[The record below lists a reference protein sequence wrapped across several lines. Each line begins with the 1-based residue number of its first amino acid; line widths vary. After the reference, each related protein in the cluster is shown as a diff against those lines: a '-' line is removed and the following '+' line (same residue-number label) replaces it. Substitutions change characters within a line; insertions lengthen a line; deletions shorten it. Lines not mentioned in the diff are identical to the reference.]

1 MKTHLVE
8 MMITLKM
15 IEKLKGSIGFLDIL
29 FLSKARNYFLKEI
42 FIAFVSEFDLKKKK
56 IL

>member
-1 MKTHLVE
+1 

-56 IL
+56 ILSK